1 MRIVVF
7 LLLSWSFSYQLTLFA
22 QDTTQVTERIE
33 VIQHMLNRSVVS
45 TDIWWYG
52 WLGTYS
58 AATVGQGAVAVL
70 SDDLATR
77 QDMILGAGTTALG
90 AAFQLLSPL
99 DVREYANKLS
109 VMPENSEID
118 KIEKLKAAEL
128 YLSEI
133 AAIEKG
139 GRSWQIH
146 AVNTAVNLSSGLI
159 TWIGFKRSVW
169 DGVAN
174 FVLNSVITELQIW
187 TQPTRL
193 IRDQKRYQLQY
204 IQNKSVE
211 NKSNPTE
218 IYFKTYPA
226 GVLVGVRF

>member
-1 MRIVVF
+1 MRKALF
-7 LLLSWSFSYQLTLFA
+7 LLCTWLFA
-22 QDTTQVTERIE
+22 YNTILFSQDTTQVSERIE
-33 VIQHMLNRSVVS
+33 VIQQMLDRSS
-45 TDIWWYG
+45 LQADIWWYG

-58 AATVGQGAVAVL
+58 AATVGQGVVCFTTDQLAV
-70 SDDLATR
+70 R
-77 QDMILGAGTTALG
+77 QDMILGAATTGLG
-90 AAFQLLSPL
+90 AAFQLLTPL
-99 DVREYANKLS
+99 DVRAYANKLS
-109 VMPENSEID
+109 EMPDSTADEKS
-118 KIEKLKAAEL
+118 EKLKAAEL

-133 AAIEKG
+133 AAIEKA

-159 TWIGFKRSVW
+159 TWIGFKRTVW

-174 FVLNSVITELQIW
+174 FVLNSVIAELQIW

-193 IRDQKRYQLQY
+193 IREQKRYQLQY
-204 IQNKSVE
+204 LQNKPVHY
-211 NKSNPTE
+211 NTNPTE

>member
-1 MRIVVF
+1 M
-7 LLLSWSFSYQLTLFA
+7 S
-22 QDTTQVTERIE
+22 ERIE
-33 VIQHMLNRSVVS
+33 VIQQMLDRSS
-45 TDIWWYG
+45 LQADIWWYG

-58 AATVGQGAVAVL
+58 AATVGQGVVCFTTDQLAV
-70 SDDLATR
+70 R
-77 QDMILGAGTTALG
+77 QDMILGAATTGLG
-90 AAFQLLSPL
+90 AAFQLLTPL
-99 DVREYANKLS
+99 DVRAYANKLS
-109 VMPENSEID
+109 EMPDSTADEKS
-118 KIEKLKAAEL
+118 EKLKAAEL

-133 AAIEKG
+133 AAIEKA

-159 TWIGFKRSVW
+159 TWIGFKRTVW

-174 FVLNSVITELQIW
+174 FVLNSVIAELQIW

-193 IRDQKRYQLQY
+193 IREQKRYQLQY
-204 IQNKSVE
+204 LQNKPVHY
-211 NKSNPTE
+211 NTNPTE